1 MPSHFR
7 LFSLPPE
14 LRCEVYKHY
23 SIVEGGY
30 FYVCSADGFS
40 GRLFQAD
47 GSPIETSL
55 MSTCKEVN
63 REMEGMVFRFNT
75 ITFSTTTSTQ
85 LRRRAADMEFA
96 IREIH
101 KIQEALCA
109 VAGSAMTDQVQA
121 QLSILYPQFIP
132 LLSKLRNGTWLP
144 WEIRFSYLDS
154 ISYGQSPSLY
164 HEFCKDLLR
173 ALLRKCPGSVGRLEQ
188 YWIWADKWAAFAY
201 GTGPSPGGVARCEL
215 ATWNFPSD
223 VDLSSLQTWITV
235 FGAWVRTISGEK
247 MPNRNADRFNYR
259 FSAAAT
265 AINFLQSLPIK
276 DRLQLRSV
284 VLNEDRESVALPES
298 HGQGLIQFCKANVAL
313 RIERRV
319 DLWRN
324 ILQHD
329 PVNAKSLRGAW
340 SYQSLNSNRII
351 WNISQWMVEA
361 SRLVATGMPEAS
373 FKWVI
378 DAGSSPQQATEMFKS
393 AIQQGASWQDAWT
406 QDQQKSFVVQYGST
420 RKLPGLMFTEFPH
433 ILRDVTAE
441 RSIISCN
448 FDVGEAWS
456 FESQFP
462 LHEYWTEEKWEEE
475 WAAFSATTWQTKPP
489 LPEWQTLVRE
499 NLLQNDGSERRRRKP
514 GKRKWRDYSYQLPT

>member
-14 LRCEVYKHY
+14 LRHEVYKHY

-30 FYVCSADGFS
+30 FYVCSADGLS

-47 GSPIETSL
+47 GSPIEASL
-55 MSTCKEVN
+55 MLTCKEVN

-85 LRRRAADMEFA
+85 LRCRAADMEFA

-109 VAGSAMTDQVQA
+109 VAGSAMTDQVEA
-121 QLSILYPQFIP
+121 ELSTLYPQFIP
-132 LLSKLRNGTWLP
+132 LLSKLRNGTWSP
-144 WEIRFSYLDS
+144 WEIRFSYLDG

-173 ALLRKCPGSVGRLEQ
+173 ALLRKCPGSVGQLEQ
-188 YWIWADKWAAFAY
+188 YWIWADRWAVFPY
-201 GTGPSPGGVARCEL
+201 GAGPSPRDVARCEL
-215 ATWNFPSD
+215 TTWSFPSD
-223 VDLSSLQTWITV
+223 RDLSSLQIWVRV
-235 FGAWVRTISGEK
+235 FGAWVRTLSGEA
-247 MPNRNADRFNYR
+247 MPNRNADRFNYH

-276 DRLQLRSV
+276 GRLQLRNI

-298 HGQGLIQFCKANVAL
+298 HGQGLIQFCKENVAL

-329 PVNAKSLRGAW
+329 PVNAKA
-340 SYQSLNSNRII
+340 I
-351 WNISQWMVEA
+351 VEH
-361 SRLVATGMPEAS
+361 V
-373 FKWVI
+373 
-378 DAGSSPQQATEMFKS
+378 
-393 AIQQGASWQDAWT
+393 
-406 QDQQKSFVVQYGST
+406 ST
-420 RKLPGLMFTEFPH
+420 N
-433 ILRDVTAE
+433 
-441 RSIISCN
+441 C
-448 FDVGEAWS
+448 
-456 FESQFP
+456 
-462 LHEYWTEEKWEEE
+462 
-475 WAAFSATTWQTKPP
+475 
-489 LPEWQTLVRE
+489 
-499 NLLQNDGSERRRRKP
+499 
-514 GKRKWRDYSYQLPT
+514 